1 MKLSIV
7 TTAYYSEPYLD
18 EFLLRTNESV
28 LLCKNLIPDLESEII
43 IVNDGSP
50 DNSAEKIKDYSN
62 TDSSIKLINLSRN
75 FGHHYAIR
83 AGLEHAQGDL
93 VFLIDSD
100 LEEDPH
106 LCYEFLKELKEKP
119 GTDVIYGTQAGERK
133 GGFFERISGTIYYKI
148 LNLLTDI
155 EYPHNTLTARLMRRD
170 YVDAVLKF
178 PEKSFDIWVLFL
190 LAGYNQQEY
199 VTRKYSKG
207 ISTYT
212 LKKKVM
218 MAVETITLASS
229 RPLYFIFLLGF
240 SIFLVSLVAIIHVVL
255 NALFY
260 DMTEFAGW
268 SSLII
273 SIWMVG
279 SLILLSLGIIA
290 IYLSKI
296 FNESKNRPSYIVKN
310 ERNNS

>member
-1 MKLSIV
+1 MRLSIV
-7 TTAYYSEPYLD
+7 TTAYHSEPYLD
-18 EFLLRTNESV
+18 EFIYKTKESIS
-28 LLCKNLIPDLESEII
+28 LCKKLIPDLSSEII

-50 DNSAEKIKDYSN
+50 DNSVEKIKTYSN
-62 TDSSIKLINLSRN
+62 TDSSIRLINLSRN

-100 LEEDPH
+100 LEEDPR
-106 LCYEFLKELKEKP
+106 LCYEFLKQLVKSPE
-119 GTDVIYGTQAGERK
+119 TDVIYGIQDGERK
-133 GGFFERISGTIYYKI
+133 GGAFERLSGGFYYKL

-155 EYPHNTLTARLMRRD
+155 EYPHNTLTARLMRRE

-178 PEKSFDIWVLFL
+178 PEKSFDIWVLFI
-190 LAGYNQQEY
+190 LAGFRQQEY

-207 ISTYT
+207 ATTYT
-212 LKKKVM
+212 LKKKIR
-218 MAVETITLASS
+218 MALETITLASS

-240 SIFLVSLVAIIHVVL
+240 LIFLISSIAIVYVVI
-255 NALFY
+255 NALYY
-260 DMTEFAGW
+260 DMSEYVGW

-273 SIWMVG
+273 SIWFVG
-279 SLILLSLGIIA
+279 SLILLSMGIIA

-296 FNESKNRPSYIVKN
+296 FNESKNRPSYIVKK
-310 ERNNS
+310 